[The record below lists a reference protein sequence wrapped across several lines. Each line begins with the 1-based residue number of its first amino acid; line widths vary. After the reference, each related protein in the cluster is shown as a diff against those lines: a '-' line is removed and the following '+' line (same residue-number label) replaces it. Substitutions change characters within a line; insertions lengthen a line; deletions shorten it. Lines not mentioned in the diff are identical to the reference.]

1 MQDDDDPLLVSSGS
15 PWLEIPL
22 DDYEKHMSLESV
34 GQAPMLAERFALLV
48 LRLRPSSVAL
58 FGCAGGNGLDRIE
71 PGRVDRVVAVDINSR
86 YVEAAAK
93 RHAGRFEQFETMCA
107 DVQSPTLRF
116 ELVDL
121 CYAGLLFEYVDV
133 GLAMDTLERC
143 CRAGG
148 TLATVL
154 QLPGESLVS
163 PSPYRTLDR
172 LAPAMRLIAP
182 AQLAAAAAAV
192 GFAAETSE
200 IIRLSSGKSF
210 CLQTFGLTAP
220 RARPRPGPR
229 ARSRRS

>member
-1 MQDDDDPLLVSSGS
+1 MSSGS
-15 PWLEIPL
+15 PWLESPL
-22 DDYEKHMSLESV
+22 DDYERHMSLESV
-34 GQAPMLAERFALLV
+34 GQAPMLAERFALWV
-48 LRLRPSSVAL
+48 LRLRPSSLAL

-71 PGRVDRVVAVDINSR
+71 PGRVDRVVAVDINPR
-86 YVEAAAK
+86 FVEAAAK
-93 RHAGRFEQFETMCA
+93 RFAGRFEQFEIMCA
-107 DVQSPTLRF
+107 DVQSPALSF
-116 ELVDL
+116 EPVDL
-121 CYAGLLFEYVDV
+121 CYAGLLFEYVD
-133 GLAMDTLERC
+133 LSSTMATLERS

-154 QLPGESLVS
+154 QLPSERLVS
-163 PSPYRTLDR
+163 PSPYRSLDR

-182 AQLAAAAAAV
+182 AQLAGAAAAA

-229 ARSRRS
+229 ERSRRS

>member
-1 MQDDDDPLLVSSGS
+1 MQNCDDPLLMSSGS

-22 DDYEKHMSLESV
+22 DDYERHMALESV
-34 GQAPMLAERFALLV
+34 GQAPMLADRFAVLV
-48 LRLRPSSVAL
+48 LRLRPASIAL

-71 PGRVDRVVAVDINSR
+71 PGQVDRVVAVDINPR
-86 YVEAAAK
+86 YIEAATE
-93 RHAGRFEQFETMCA
+93 RYAGRFEQLETICVDA
-107 DVQSPTLRF
+107 QSPTLQF
-116 ELVDL
+116 EPVDL
-121 CYAGLLFEYVDV
+121 CYAGLLFEYVD
-133 GLAMDTLERC
+133 LSLTMDTLERC
-143 CRAGG
+143 CRTGG

-163 PSPYRTLDR
+163 PSPYRSLDR

-182 AQLAAAAAAV
+182 AQLAGAAAAV

-200 IIRLSSGKSF
+200 IIRVSSGKSF
-210 CLQTFGLTAP
+210 CLQTFGLTAA